1 MAFPIL
7 GEIERLIVEHGSS
20 VVQKEH
26 VALLKTKLE
35 LLKEQ
40 LVELEKKLSAKEEE
54 ANGYK
59 EQLSR
64 YLVSSEYAEESGALF
79 KRRPSGGYGDTPT
92 CPKCHS
98 AMSSIGGPLPYTCG
112 NPKCRQE
119 AGFGKNKLQEI
130 MSRLP

>member
-26 VALLKTKLE
+26 IALLRTKLE
-35 LLKEQ
+35 LLGEQ
-40 LVELEKKLSAKEEE
+40 LVALEKKLSAKEAE

-59 EQLSR
+59 EQLAR
-64 YLVSSEYAEESGALF
+64 YLVPSEYSEESGALF
-79 KRRPSGGYGDTPT
+79 KRLPSGGYSDTPT

-98 AMSSIGGPLPYTCG
+98 AMSSIGGPIPFTCG

>member
-26 VALLKTKLE
+26 IALLRTKLD

-40 LVELEKKLSAKEEE
+40 IVVLERKLSTSETE
-54 ANGYK
+54 AQNYK
-59 EQLSR
+59 EQLAR
-64 YLVSSEYAEESGALF
+64 HLVPSEYAKESGALF
-79 KRRPSGGYGDTPT
+79 KRLPVGGYSDSPY
-92 CPKCHS
+92 CPVCHS
-98 AMSSIGGPLPYTCG
+98 AMSSVGGPIAFTCG